1 MCTLPW
7 TTLVGFCWAL
17 LSLLPLTV
25 WGSTVP
31 ELDNIHQCDLTSAEQ
46 IVISACCAS
55 PVCSNVRFPLF
66 VVRFT
71 LLSWIQDHIRH
82 KSRGTFHHRCYSAT
96 VLAAPTGLH
105 GPAHLPQGLLLTPA
119 YILETSFQFLLHLS
133 VPSPA
138 MLRHAGLQK
147 CIGLSQALALIDPD
161 PDQQIDFPA
170 WLWLCSATA
179 DLTGDHWA
187 VSDPG
192 SLTSGTLTW
201 AWHMVWLPGL
211 TLDLPC
217 HHELVIWCELLD

>member
-1 MCTLPW
+1 MYINVTSP
-7 TTLVGFCWAL
+7 AL
-17 LSLLPLTV
+17 S
-25 WGSTVP
+25 GG
-31 ELDNIHQCDLTSAEQ
+31 E

-82 KSRGTFHHRCYSAT
+82 KSRGTFHHRCYSAS

-105 GPAHLPQGLLLTPA
+105 GPAHPPQGLLLTPA
-119 YILETSFQFLLHLS
+119 YILETSFQFLLQLS

-170 WLWLCSATA
+170 WLWPCSA
-179 DLTGDHWA
+179 LQ
-187 VSDPG
+187 
-192 SLTSGTLTW
+192 TW
-201 AWHMVWLPGL
+201 
-211 TLDLPC
+211 
-217 HHELVIWCELLD
+217 LVITGLCQTLAHSPVVPSPEPDIWSGFLAWP